1 MKLRAMLLAAAL
13 ASGLAAFGF
22 AVQNTGETGLIVH
35 EWGTFTSIAGE
46 DGMALDWRPL
56 TATND
61 LPHFVHDVSAFTASS
76 GLRHE
81 CQKCD
86 LTGKIRMETPVLY
99 FYTDR
104 DTNVTVRVDFP
115 KGTITEWYPSVRTV
129 GSSIDWGRVAVL
141 PHATASLPVET
152 GPNRYY
158 AARETDASL
167 VRVCNTKG
175 RPTEFEKFL
184 FYRGVGGF
192 DPPVSVKLE
201 GNRLQLA
208 GLGGIAQVIVFENHG
223 GNFGFRVVAVD
234 ADTAT
239 IERPMLGDSLAA
251 LLAAMQQTLVSQGLY
266 EKEAKAM
273 LETWRDSWFE
283 EGLRVFYILPRP
295 MTDSV
300 LPITISPQPAQLVR
314 VLVSRIEIITP
325 EMENAV
331 RGELKQLDDPS
342 PEVRA
347 AARTSLRRYGR
358 FAEPVLKRL
367 LRGDTNA
374 AHASLAEGIWG

>member
-1 MKLRAMLLAAAL
+1 MRLRAILLVLAL

-22 AVQNTGETGLIVH
+22 AIQNAGETGLIVH

-46 DGMALDWRPL
+46 NGMALDWRPL

-61 LPHFVHDVSAFTASS
+61 LPRFVHNMVAS
-76 GLRHE
+76 GLRHD

-104 DTNVTVRVDFP
+104 DTDVTVRVDFP
-115 KGTITEWYPSVRTV
+115 KGTITEWYPSVRMI
-129 GSSIDWGRVAVL
+129 GSSIDWGRITVL
-141 PHATASLPVET
+141 PRAMSSLPVED

-158 AARETDASL
+158 AARETDAAL
-167 VRVCNTKG
+167 LRVCNTNG
-175 RPTEFEKFL
+175 RTTEFEKFL

-192 DPPVSVKLE
+192 DPPVSVKLD
-201 GNRLQLA
+201 GNHLQLT
-208 GLGGIAQVIVFENHG
+208 GLGGIAQVVVFENRG
-223 GNFGFRVVAVD
+223 GNVGFRIVAVN
-234 ADTAT
+234 ADSAT
-239 IERPMLGDSLAA
+239 IERPALGDPLAA
-251 LLAAMQQTLVSQGLY
+251 LRAAMQQTLVSQGLY

-295 MTDSV
+295 LTDSV
-300 LPITISPQPAQLVR
+300 LPVTISPQPTQLLR
-314 VLVSRIEIITP
+314 VLVSRVEIITP
-325 EMENAV
+325 EMENAM
-331 RGELKQLDDPS
+331 RAELKQLEDPS

-347 AARTSLRRYGR
+347 TARAALRQYGR
-358 FAEPVLKRL
+358 FAEPVLKRM
-367 LRGDTNA
+367 LRGDNDI
-374 AHASLAEGIWG
+374 AHARLVEGILG

>member
-1 MKLRAMLLAAAL
+1 LKLRTTLLVMAL
-13 ASGLAAFGF
+13 ASGLAAFGLTI
-22 AVQNTGETGLIVH
+22 QNTSETGLIVH
-35 EWGTFTSIAGE
+35 EWGTFTSIAGK
-46 DGMALDWRPL
+46 DGLALDWRPL
-56 TATND
+56 AATND
-61 LPHFVHDVSAFTASS
+61 LPGFIHHMAAPSTAN
-76 GLRHE
+76 GLRHN

-104 DTNVTVRVDFP
+104 DTDVTVRVDFP

-141 PHATASLPVET
+141 PHAMANLPVET

-158 AARETDASL
+158 AARETDAAL
-167 VRVCNTKG
+167 LRVCNTNG

-192 DPPVSVKLE
+192 DPPVSVKLD
-201 GNRLQLA
+201 GNRLQFA
-208 GLGGIAQVIVFENHG
+208 GLGGIAQVVVFENHD
-223 GNFGFRVVAVD
+223 GNVGFRVVVTE
-234 ADTAT
+234 ADSAT
-239 IERPMLGDSLAA
+239 IERPVLGDSLPA
-251 LLAAMQQTLVSQGLY
+251 LLAVLQQTLVSQGLY

-283 EGLRVFYILPRP
+283 DGLRVFYILPRR

-300 LPITISPQPAQLVR
+300 LPITIGPQPTQLVR

-331 RGELKQLDDPS
+331 RAELNQLDDPS

-347 AARTSLRRYGR
+347 AAQTALRQHGR
-358 FAEPVLKRL
+358 FAEPVVERV
-367 LRGDTNA
+367 LRGDNDTT
-374 AHASLAEGIWG
+374 HADLAETIWG